1 MFPPSANDIRDERCR
16 YERGGKNQFG
26 KIEDVPRYI
35 INGTVPAPPAQISG
49 NGVIEKVIHAEGRR
63 ETEDVDRFY
72 GKKDEKH
79 HYQGTDN
86 PDDHFCQGILR
97 RPHTFKNYRSAGKDD
112 QRGGRSGEEKEEIQ
126 RVAPVQRK

>member
-35 INGTVPAPPAQISG
+35 INRTVPAPPTQISG

-86 PDDHFCQGILR
+86 PDDHFCQGILLMICTVF
-97 RPHTFKNYRSAGKDD
+97 PSLTSYCL
-112 QRGGRSGEEKEEIQ
+112 I
-126 RVAPVQRK
+126 

>member
-49 NGVIEKVIHAEGRR
+49 NGVIEKVIHVVLSSEN
-63 ETEDVDRFY
+63 D
-72 GKKDEKH
+72 
-79 HYQGTDN
+79 
-86 PDDHFCQGILR
+86 
-97 RPHTFKNYRSAGKDD
+97 KNSAGKSAKGNMY
-112 QRGGRSGEEKEEIQ
+112 RKFFRIYFI
-126 RVAPVQRK
+126 VAIVYFIISFLFFYYTP